1 MKRRIT
7 QNKIISNWKIKIK
20 KMKIFNWKNK
30 EKVVL

>member
-1 MKRRIT
+1 MKRRII
-7 QNKIISNWKIKIK
+7 QNKIINNWKIRIK